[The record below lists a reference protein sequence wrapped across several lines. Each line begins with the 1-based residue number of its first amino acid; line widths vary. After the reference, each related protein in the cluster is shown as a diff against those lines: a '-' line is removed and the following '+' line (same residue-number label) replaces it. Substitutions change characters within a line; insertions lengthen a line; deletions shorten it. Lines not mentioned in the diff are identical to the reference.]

1 MPSLEDS
8 EVSVSQGSHATEVI
22 QFIRKPIPSFGF
34 SKLSGHFCQ
43 NGAVLRILFGLRNP
57 NHTLSLLHDSFMP
70 SVQKINFSLPWSLLL
85 DDSERQYFFFVTG
98 HNSQKTLP
106 EGKPLLNMT
115 LVRSSTPSAVRGQCA
130 ATALLHT
137 RGSCTH
143 RKHQYSKDKHLSL
156 DWHVHS
162 DLNYLRCILI
172 KTAH

>member
-1 MPSLEDS
+1 MLSLEDS

-22 QFIRKPIPSFGF
+22 QFIRKPIPSFSF

-43 NGAVLRILFGLRNP
+43 NGAILRILFGLRNP
-57 NHTLSLLHDSFMP
+57 NSTLHLCFTTVSCHLSRKSTFLSTGHSFWTIVRG
-70 SVQKINFSLPWSLLL
+70 SI
-85 DDSERQYFFFVTG
+85 FFFFATD

-130 ATALLHT
+130 ATTLLYT

-156 DWHVHS
+156 DWHAHG
-162 DLNYLRCILI
+162 DL
-172 KTAH
+172 KT